1 MNKHCNRIMIA
12 GIGSGSGKT
21 TLVCGI
27 LMALK
32 MRNLKAASCKCG
44 PDYIDPMFH
53 SRIFDIPS
61 INLDLFFTSPQV
73 MNYLLCRNGEDR
85 DITVI
90 EGVMGFYD
98 GLSME
103 SDRASSYEVAK
114 MSKTPVIL
122 TVCCKGM
129 AYSVVPLIRGMIEF
143 REDSNIKGIILN
155 QVSDMTYHQ
164 LKPVIEQELGIP
176 VLGHLPVLQE
186 FVLESRHLGLVMPK
200 ERDNLSQELER
211 LGKLIENNIN
221 IEEIIKIAAEAP
233 ELFCE
238 NPLEHH
244 KIAPKCPETIL
255 GVAEDEAFCFYYRDN
270 LKLLEELGCKLVK
283 FSPLHDKK
291 LPEQIQGIL
300 FGGGYPELHAQQL
313 SRNLSMK
320 QSIQN
325 ALKAGMPCMAECGGF
340 QYLQKSLWVEGVEY
354 PMADVIPST
363 SENTGKLVRFG
374 YIHLKGSN
382 VNPYLKAGEEIK
394 AHEFHYFD
402 STDNGDTC
410 LAVKPS
416 GKRQWQCVYAGKNLF
431 AGYPHLY
438 FYSNIRFIQ
447 RFIKA
452 CQEWKV

>member
-32 MRNLKAASCKCG
+32 MRNLKAGSCKCG

-61 INLDLFFTSPQV
+61 INLDLFFTAPQV

-98 GLSME
+98 GLSMD

-122 TVCCKGM
+122 TVSCKGM
-129 AYSVVPLIRGMIEF
+129 AYSVVPLIRGMMEF
-143 REDSNIKGIILN
+143 RKDSNIKGILLN
-155 QVSDMTYHQ
+155 QVSDMTYLQ
-164 LKPVIEQELGIP
+164 LKPVIERELGIP

-200 ERDNLSQELER
+200 ERENLSQELEH
-211 LGKLIENNIN
+211 LGNLIENNIN

-233 ELFCE
+233 ELSCE
-238 NPLEHH
+238 NPLAHQKNSPEV
-244 KIAPKCPETIL
+244 PETIL

-291 LPEQIQGIL
+291 LPKQIQGIL
-300 FGGGYPELHAQQL
+300 LGGGYPELHAQQL

-325 ALKAGMPCMAECGGF
+325 ALNAGMPCIAECGGF
-340 QYLQKSLWVEGVEY
+340 QYLQKSLWVEEVEY

-382 VNPYLKAGEEIK
+382 HNPYLKAGEEIK

-402 STDNGDTC
+402 STDNGHTC

-416 GKRQWQCVYAGKNLF
+416 GKRQWQCVYARKNIF

-438 FYSNIRFIQ
+438 FYSNIRFVQ
-447 RFIKA
+447 RFIEA
-452 CQEWKV
+452 CQGWKI

>member
-32 MRNLKAASCKCG
+32 MRNLKAGSCKCG

-61 INLDLFFTSPQV
+61 INLDLFFTAPQV

-98 GLSME
+98 GLSMD

-122 TVCCKGM
+122 TVSCKGM
-129 AYSVVPLIRGMIEF
+129 AYSVVPLIRGMMEF
-143 REDSNIKGIILN
+143 RKDSNIKGILLN
-155 QVSDMTYHQ
+155 QVSDMTYLQ
-164 LKPVIEQELGIP
+164 LKPVIERELGIP

-200 ERDNLSQELER
+200 ERENLSQELEH
-211 LGKLIENNIN
+211 LGNLIENNIN

-233 ELFCE
+233 ELSCE
-238 NPLEHH
+238 NPLAHQKNSPEV
-244 KIAPKCPETIL
+244 PETIL

-291 LPEQIQGIL
+291 LPKQIQGIL
-300 FGGGYPELHAQQL
+300 LGGGYPELHAQQL

-325 ALKAGMPCMAECGGF
+325 ALNAGMPCIAECGGF

-382 VNPYLKAGEEIK
+382 HNPYLKAGEEIK

-402 STDNGDTC
+402 STDNGHTC

-416 GKRQWQCVYAGKNLF
+416 GKRQWQCVYARKNIF

-438 FYSNIRFIQ
+438 FYSNISFVQ
-447 RFIKA
+447 RFIEA
-452 CQEWKV
+452 CQGWKI

>member
-32 MRNLKAASCKCG
+32 MRNLKAGSCKCG

-61 INLDLFFTSPQV
+61 INLDLFFTAPQV

-98 GLSME
+98 GLSMD

-122 TVCCKGM
+122 TVSCKGM
-129 AYSVVPLIRGMIEF
+129 AYSVVPLIRGMMEF
-143 REDSNIKGIILN
+143 RKDSNIKGILLN
-155 QVSDMTYHQ
+155 QVSDMTYLQ

-200 ERDNLSQELER
+200 ERENLSQELEH
-211 LGKLIENNIN
+211 LGNLIENNIN

-233 ELFCE
+233 ELSCE
-238 NPLEHH
+238 NPLAHQKNFSEF
-244 KIAPKCPETIL
+244 PETIL

-291 LPEQIQGIL
+291 LPKQIQGIL
-300 FGGGYPELHAQQL
+300 LGGGYPELHAQQL

-325 ALKAGMPCMAECGGF
+325 ALNAGMPCIAECGGF

-382 VNPYLKAGEEIK
+382 HNPYLKAGEEIK

-402 STDNGDTC
+402 STDNGHTC

-416 GKRQWQCVYAGKNLF
+416 GKRQWQCVYARKNIF

-438 FYSNIRFIQ
+438 FYSNISFVQ
-447 RFIKA
+447 RFIEA